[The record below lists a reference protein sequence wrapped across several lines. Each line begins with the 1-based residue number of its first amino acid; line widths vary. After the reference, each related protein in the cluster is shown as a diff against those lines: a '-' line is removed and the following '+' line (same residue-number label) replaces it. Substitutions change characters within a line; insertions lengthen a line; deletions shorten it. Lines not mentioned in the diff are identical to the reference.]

1 FCKKKRSFDGCLIC
15 QLRKGR
21 SSARKG
27 VLVLDEAH
35 CAREYRALR
44 SVGKR

>member
-1 FCKKKRSFDGCLIC
+1 TMARCT
-15 QLRKGR
+15 

-27 VLVLDEAH
+27 VLVLVEAH

-44 SVGKR
+44 SVGKL